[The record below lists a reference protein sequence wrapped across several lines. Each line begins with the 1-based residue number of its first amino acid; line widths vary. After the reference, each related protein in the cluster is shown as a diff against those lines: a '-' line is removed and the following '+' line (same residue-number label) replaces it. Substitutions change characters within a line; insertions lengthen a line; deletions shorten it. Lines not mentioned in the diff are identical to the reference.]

1 MRFDST
7 VYYHFGEVY
16 PWDKLTDEFREIAG
30 ILDQAGFTTVWL
42 AEHHF
47 SWDGWNRAMTN
58 PILVGADLA
67 AHTQR
72 IRVGQCGVILPDWHP
87 IRVAEDI
94 ALLDNMTKGRVDF
107 GIARGYDSRSALQF
121 NVHADRLNAAQNYAL
136 FAETLD
142 IIKRAWTE
150 EVFRHEG
157 KFYTFPVPG
166 WKEPN
171 PVTHDPRFHNEDGE
185 MIAFSVYPKPFQKP
199 HPPIYQMADSAVSHK
214 FAGARDVG
222 VICMLS
228 TIERVK
234 DHWAA
239 YDEGLASL
247 QEVGT
252 RKLAVMRPTYVAE
265 TMEQAINDV
274 RTGINYRE
282 SLTSTDIPRSRKA
295 MLGDGEFTED
305 DILVD
310 AFDFQASHDLIF
322 VGTPDSVSEQIER
335 YQEELGLD
343 HLVLFHNIPGL
354 THEKVM
360 NSLSLFSE
368 KVLPRF
374 QNGPPPE
381 PIPPTLESPACPLPD
396 APAAVHH
403 YRLSRDETG
412 VPRCQEKQRSLQLVG
427 SPLPPHRRPVL
438 YLLRIRVPPD
448 ERLLA
453 GEVPW
458 RQGVHSHPAVGP
470 LDSAGPS
477 QSHHAMLRD
486 RVCPRRALWHSPHHP
501 QHRGQIDNPTVS
513 SSQHFLAHPV
523 RQHRRSDHVSLH
535 DRIKGIEIG
544 VSSALRLKQ
553 GDPGVV
559 DQNVDLPV
567 LREHPIH
574 ESVYLGRICHVG
586 LYRQAAPAQRSD
598 HLRSLFHLFDPAG
611 ADGQV
616 CARFGQ
622 SLAERHPQPRRRARN
637 YRRLSAKIKQ
647 VLISHF
653 PSLSRLG
660 IPILHS
666 RFTRRTP
673 SII

>member
-16 PWDKLTDEFREIAG
+16 PWDKLTDETRQIACL
-30 ILDQAGFTTVWL
+30 LDQAGFTTVWL

-67 AHTQR
+67 AHTRQ

-94 ALLDNMTKGRVDF
+94 AMLDNMTKGRVDF

-121 NVHADRLNAAQNYAL
+121 NVHADRLNAGQNYAL

-142 IIKRAWTE
+142 IIKGAWTE

-157 KFYTFPVPG
+157 QFYTFPVPG

-171 PVTHDPRFHNEDGE
+171 PVNWDSRFHNEDGE
-185 MIAFSVYPKPFQKP
+185 MVALSVYPKPFQKP

-239 YDEGLASL
+239 YDEGAASM

-265 TMEQAINDV
+265 TMEQAVNDIRPGV
-274 RTGINYRE
+274 NYRE
-282 SLTSTDIPRSRKA
+282 SLTTTDPARSRKA
-295 MLGDGEFTED
+295 MLGEGEFTED

-310 AFDFQASHDLIF
+310 AFDFQSSHDLIF

-335 YQEELGLD
+335 YQDELGLD

-360 NSLSLFSE
+360 KSLSLFSE
-368 KVLPRF
+368 RVLPRF
-374 QNGPPPE
+374 QDGP
-381 PIPPTLESPACPLPD
+381 
-396 APAAVHH
+396 
-403 YRLSRDETG
+403 
-412 VPRCQEKQRSLQLVG
+412 
-427 SPLPPHRRPVL
+427 
-438 YLLRIRVPPD
+438 
-448 ERLLA
+448 
-453 GEVPW
+453 
-458 RQGVHSHPAVGP
+458 
-470 LDSAGPS
+470 
-477 QSHHAMLRD
+477 
-486 RVCPRRALWHSPHHP
+486 
-501 QHRGQIDNPTVS
+501 VS
-513 SSQHFLAHPV
+513 
-523 RQHRRSDHVSLH
+523 
-535 DRIKGIEIG
+535 
-544 VSSALRLKQ
+544 
-553 GDPGVV
+553 
-559 DQNVDLPV
+559 
-567 LREHPIH
+567 
-574 ESVYLGRICHVG
+574 
-586 LYRQAAPAQRSD
+586 
-598 HLRSLFHLFDPAG
+598 
-611 ADGQV
+611 
-616 CARFGQ
+616 
-622 SLAERHPQPRRRARN
+622 
-637 YRRLSAKIKQ
+637 
-647 VLISHF
+647 
-653 PSLSRLG
+653 
-660 IPILHS
+660 
-666 RFTRRTP
+666 
-673 SII
+673 